1 MLSRNV
7 TTTPSRGANP
17 GRKVSAMKKLL
28 IIAAVLALS
37 TTASAWEYNN
47 PYGEQR
53 KNNPSYQ
60 QDNYGSYTKQENLF
74 KDNDRDGVPNR
85 SDYNDNNPNIQR
97 RGQQDNSF
105 FDYQNNNQNNNRG
118 HRGYK

>member
-1 MLSRNV
+1 LYEWRSG
-7 TTTPSRGANP
+7 SAA
-17 GRKVSAMKKLL
+17 RKPD
-28 IIAAVLALS
+28 
-37 TTASAWEYNN
+37 NN

-97 RGQQDNSF
+97 QGQQDNSF